1 MSDAVVRALLAA
13 RTPSALAELKA
24 YVPDPT
30 KVPIRLD
37 ANEAPALL
45 PTLEEDER
53 KIFADA
59 LTTIEPARYP
69 DVRANA
75 LRDALAG
82 KLGVD
87 RGQLVIG
94 VGSDEVIAIL
104 LSTLARSPD
113 ARPAAIVAPSP
124 TFVMYRISARVH
136 GMDVIEVPLDSDW
149 DIDDAKI
156 IEAIHERR
164 PAVVFLATPNNPT
177 SGAYSLERVQRVI
190 DAAASLD
197 PPTVVVVDEAY
208 LPFRTEAWSGVTGL
222 DLLRK
227 HGNVVVLRTLS
238 KIGLAAFRVGWAI
251 AHPLLATEMEKV
263 RLPYNLPVPSQ
274 VAATTALGPL
284 ANAIDRHVRAIVEE
298 RARFCT
304 ELRRI
309 DRVRFGRTDANF
321 VWMALDGAVASD
333 VVVALRNR
341 GILVRNFPA
350 FPDRIRVTVGTR
362 GEDDQFLEAL
372 QSVLR

>member
-1 MSDAVVRALLAA
+1 MSDDVVRALLKG

-24 YVPDPT
+24 YIPDPT

-45 PTLEEDER
+45 PTLDEHER
-53 KIFADA
+53 KMFADA

-75 LRDALAG
+75 LRDAIAG
-82 KLGVD
+82 KLGVHRD
-87 RGQLVIG
+87 QLVLG

-104 LSTLARSPD
+104 LATLARSPD
-113 ARPAAIVAPSP
+113 ARPPAIVAPSP

-136 GMDVIEVPLDSDW
+136 GIDVIEVPLDSDW
-149 DIDDAKI
+149 DIDDGRI

-177 SGAYSLERVQRVI
+177 SGAYSLDRVQRVI
-190 DAAASLD
+190 EAAASVD

-208 LPFRTEAWSGVTGL
+208 LPFRTEAWAGVTGL
-222 DLLRK
+222 ELQRK

-238 KIGLAAFRVGWAI
+238 KIGLAAFRVGWAV
-251 AHPLLATEMEKV
+251 AHPLLAAEMEKV

-284 ANAIDRHVRAIVEE
+284 SPAIDRHVAAIVVE
-298 RARFCT
+298 RARLCD
-304 ELRRI
+304 ELRRMP
-309 DRVRFGRTDANF
+309 RVRFGRTDANF
-321 VWMALDGAVASD
+321 VWMGLDGAVASD
-333 VVVALRNR
+333 VVAALKAR
-341 GILVRNFPA
+341 GIMVRNFPA
-350 FPDRIRVTVGTR
+350 FPDRIRVSVGTR
-362 GEDDQFLEAL
+362 AEDDQFLEAL
-372 QSVLR
+372 ASVLR